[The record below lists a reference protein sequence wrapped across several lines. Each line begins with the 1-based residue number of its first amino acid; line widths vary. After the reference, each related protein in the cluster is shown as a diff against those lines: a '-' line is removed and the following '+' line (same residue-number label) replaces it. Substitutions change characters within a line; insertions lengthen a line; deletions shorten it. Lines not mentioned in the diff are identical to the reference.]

1 MPWRRIASTPSSLT
15 DMTEDHQKTLYSLFP
30 TAAAIYR
37 LGRDLTES
45 EIGFIRGLPKTPNQ
59 GNLTSE
65 DRNVLAAAELGGI
78 NQFVERSLA
87 DYFASIYD
95 PSLPS
100 GLQITESWCNY
111 TEQGGYHHRHNH
123 PNSLVSGVFYPQ
135 AVSESDRI
143 HFYKTFTS
151 MIRIPPKNWNV
162 WNSDSWWLSVG
173 TGDLLL
179 FPSHLEHMVELIDHP
194 GLRISLSF
202 NSFPTGVI
210 SDLPLQS
217 LRISGAGR

>member
-1 MPWRRIASTPSSLT
+1 
-15 DMTEDHQKTLYSLFP
+15 MTEDHQKTLYSLFP
-30 TAAAIYR
+30 TAVVIYK
-37 LGRDLTES
+37 LGRDLTDS
-45 EIGFIRGLPKTPNQ
+45 EIGFIRGLSKTPNQ

-65 DRNVLAAAELGGI
+65 DRNVLAAAELGSI

-95 PSLPS
+95 PSSPS
-100 GLQITESWCNY
+100 DLRITESWCNY

-135 AVSESDRI
+135 VDPEVDKL

-151 MIRIPPKNWNV
+151 MIHIPPKEWNL
-162 WNSDSWWLSVG
+162 WNSNSWWLSVEV
-173 TGDLLL
+173 GDLLI
-179 FPSHLEHMVELIDHP
+179 FPSMVEHKVEVLERP
-194 GLRISLSF
+194 GTRISLSF

-210 SDLPLQS
+210 SDYPLQS